1 MANEA
6 PANKQAQ
13 IKAELKETKV
23 RTFGDPQQAPHKPK
37 AKKGHGSGRKS
48 GDSNQKRPK
57 AGGQAKTKAKTG
69 TDRRG
74 PGPDKAG
81 RPAGQKPNRKR
92 QARPKKSYV
101 DKTKQAPAPL
111 ADQLAPET
119 SRPASRPSQDKRED
133 LVQQNLPLQKDQVAK
148 ADRPL
153 APPAKP
159 DQPAPSTPPSQPVET
174 EASRK
179 KDRRS
184 KSWLEMTAEEL
195 RQANEDLEE
204 EILRNIASIS
214 QIKLNS

>member
-23 RTFGDPQQAPHKPK
+23 RTFGDPQQAPRKPK
-37 AKKGHGSGRKS
+37 AKKGQGSGRKS
-48 GDSNQKRPK
+48 ADPNQKRPK
-57 AGGQAKTKAKTG
+57 AGGQSKTKAKTG

-74 PGPDKAG
+74 SGPDKAG

-111 ADQLAPET
+111 ADQAAPET
-119 SRPASRPSQDKRED
+119 SRPASSPPQNKRED
-133 LVQQNLPLQKDQVAK
+133 LVQEKLPLQKDQVAK
-148 ADRPL
+148 EDRPL
-153 APPAKP
+153 APPAP
-159 DQPAPSTPPSQPVET
+159 PAQPAPTTPASQPAEA

-204 EILRNIASIS
+204 EILHNIASIS

>member
-1 MANEA
+1 
-6 PANKQAQ
+6 
-13 IKAELKETKV
+13 
-23 RTFGDPQQAPHKPK
+23 
-37 AKKGHGSGRKS
+37 
-48 GDSNQKRPK
+48 
-57 AGGQAKTKAKTG
+57 
-69 TDRRG
+69 
-74 PGPDKAG
+74 
-81 RPAGQKPNRKR
+81 
-92 QARPKKSYV
+92 
-101 DKTKQAPAPL
+101 APL

>member
-69 TDRRG
+69 ADRRG

-111 ADQLAPET
+111 ADQLASET

-133 LVQQNLPLQKDQVAK
+133 LVQENLPLQKDQVAK

-153 APPAKP
+153 APPTKP
-159 DQPAPSTPPSQPVET
+159 AQPAEA

-204 EILRNIASIS
+204 EILHNIASIS